1 MRFIHILNFDHGF
14 AISFEHVIIRDNDA
28 MVEYLENAI
37 TSPENFQNKPTLVLQ
52 KNKGGIF
59 QKKIFFFKGN
69 ILKRHL

>member
-1 MRFIHILNFDHGF
+1 M
-14 AISFEHVIIRDNDA
+14 IIRDNDA

-59 QKKIFFFKGN
+59 QTIFFS
-69 ILKRHL
+69 LRETY